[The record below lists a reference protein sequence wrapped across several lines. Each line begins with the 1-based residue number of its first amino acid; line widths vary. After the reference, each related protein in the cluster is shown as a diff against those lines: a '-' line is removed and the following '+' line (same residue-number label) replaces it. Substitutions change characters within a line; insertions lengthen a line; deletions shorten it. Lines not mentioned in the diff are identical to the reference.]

1 MELQISLDR
10 STNSTSSQHENVG
23 AALRRD
29 FNIIEQSR
37 RKAAP
42 TIIVHYSVNQTSG
55 IRLYPKCTLAI

>member
-1 MELQISLDR
+1 MELQISLDG
-10 STNSTSSQHENVG
+10 STNSTSSQLENVG

-29 FNIIEQSR
+29 CSMMLKSR

-55 IRLYPKCTLAI
+55 SRLYPKCTLAI